1 MPAWSLPVLEMS
13 STQDVSI
20 SMDGVRY
27 SVQLGRRRQ
36 ADENNDSDE
45 FSDDDVGDTL
55 GEMKLF
61 CLT

>member
-1 MPAWSLPVLEMS
+1 MF
-13 STQDVSI
+13 STQDVRI

-27 SVQLGRRRQ
+27 SVHLGRWRQ

-55 GEMKLF
+55 GEMNLI
-61 CLT
+61 CLK

>member
-1 MPAWSLPVLEMS
+1 MPAWSLPVLENVQH
-13 STQDVSI
+13 TRCYI

-55 GEMKLF
+55 GEMNLF
-61 CLT
+61 CLK